1 MVVSDCTGGKEL
13 AVRHVS
19 MEDALRIVL
28 RWLPLSDVAAPSGS
42 QAETGYPVVMDA
54 DGVTITRVERGIDGK
69 KTRCPWISVK
79 VEKET
84 ERRVFGRIMDAV
96 MMEYEGGY
104 PETEW
109 LRAQKE
115 RLALALVESGALVRY
130 NVDEWKAGH
139 PYGPHPQA
147 RRMKDAMGPVL
158 GNVSEKETDAMRFG
172 GNPMDDRS
180 LDVARRMA
188 AGKLLDM
195 PVSMREL
202 GKVVRTLA
210 ANAAQVKA
218 ADAEA
223 RRIMGRLGVSSV
235 REAQA
240 LAGKAATDGGMVKA
254 VTGLDPDIV
263 ESDAARL
270 ERLEG
275 QARMTVGRY
284 TSDKDAFLAA
294 ARDAEESW
302 TAVRYGRN
310 QLPAMAG
317 VTVAAL
323 AAVGMQSL
331 MLGDLSIASGAM
343 TTMNRLA
350 GKDGLKLRGFSAER
364 RTAGKERPE
373 TPMRWRDDPVRE
385 R

>member
-1 MVVSDCTGGKEL
+1 
-13 AVRHVS
+13 
-19 MEDALRIVL
+19 
-28 RWLPLSDVAAPSGS
+28 
-42 QAETGYPVVMDA
+42 
-54 DGVTITRVERGIDGK
+54 
-69 KTRCPWISVK
+69 
-79 VEKET
+79 
-84 ERRVFGRIMDAV
+84 
-96 MMEYEGGY
+96 
-104 PETEW
+104 
-109 LRAQKE
+109 
-115 RLALALVESGALVRY
+115 
-130 NVDEWKAGH
+130 
-139 PYGPHPQA
+139 
-147 RRMKDAMGPVL
+147 
-158 GNVSEKETDAMRFG
+158 
-172 GNPMDDRS
+172 MDDDRTADRDQGIQRLS
-180 LDVARRMA
+180 PAVGHVDA
-188 AGKLLDM
+188 AVG
-195 PVSMREL
+195 PGVGIAVS
-202 GKVVRTLA
+202 
-210 ANAAQVKA
+210 
-218 ADAEA
+218 AEPGLP
-223 RRIMGRLGVSSV
+223 GR
-235 REAQA
+235 
-240 LAGKAATDGGMVKA
+240 
-254 VTGLDPDIV
+254 IV

-310 QLPAMAG
+310 QLPALAG

>member
-13 AVRHVS
+13 TVRHVS

-28 RWLPLSDVAAPSGS
+28 RWLPLSDAAAPSGS

-96 MMEYEGGY
+96 MMEYEGG
-104 PETEW
+104 
-109 LRAQKE
+109 
-115 RLALALVESGALVRY
+115 ALVRY

-158 GNVSEKETDAMRFG
+158 GNVSEKEMDAMRFG

-240 LAGKAATDGGMVKA
+240 LAGKAVTDGGMVKA

-310 QLPAMAG
+310 QLPALAG